1 MALIEPEAALEG
13 LFSAGKVRRKANT
26 TGRLKA
32 RASRVARGCPEVM
45 VKITG
50 FCQGPSH
57 LKHHLDYVSR
67 NGKLQLETDRGETIE
82 GREAIRTFFKDW
94 AQDLDDVP
102 RRKNQRDVMRMVLS
116 MPEGTLETAV
126 LGAAR
131 QFARKNFAGNHE
143 YVLALHTDELHPHVH
158 LTVKMRGFDGRR
170 LNPRKAD
177 LYDWR
182 ESFAQEMRDQGVD
195 AEATPRPL
203 RGIVRKPSRSV
214 IRHIERGDKTH
225 DRRVPRVLAAKVA
238 DVVHELDAEARG
250 IAPRDKSWEHAIQRT
265 QRQTRAAWLAAAAAL
280 DATQKPL
287 QTRPNQPP
295 DYDQADPSRVRA
307 AQRAAGLYQSHLEG
321 SGLKAPAAAIARLR
335 NVSRVDLVH
344 DKRPA
349 QVLLLAHASDRV
361 GPDRSADHDLR
372 WTRAGAAGLADGR
385 ERVNG

>member
-1 MALIEPEAALEG
+1 
-13 LFSAGKVRRKANT
+13 
-26 TGRLKA
+26 
-32 RASRVARGCPEVM
+32 
-45 VKITG
+45 
-50 FCQGPSH
+50 
-57 LKHHLDYVSR
+57 
-67 NGKLQLETDRGETIE
+67 
-82 GREAIRTFFKDW
+82 
-94 AQDLDDVP
+94 
-102 RRKNQRDVMRMVLS
+102 
-116 MPEGTLETAV
+116 
-126 LGAAR
+126 
-131 QFARKNFAGNHE
+131 
-143 YVLALHTDELHPHVH
+143 
-158 LTVKMRGFDGRR
+158 
-170 LNPRKAD
+170 
-177 LYDWR
+177 
-182 ESFAQEMRDQGVD
+182 
-195 AEATPRPL
+195 
-203 RGIVRKPSRSV
+203 VRKPSRSV

-385 ERVNG
+385 ERVNGEGMGSNANLAARMRALVAKMPTIDTEARVLKQKLTRQFARLSPQQVAPGSDMQPKPGAPAERDPSREG